1 MARRRKVK
9 RIRRNKLSSLDRTNL
24 KQYYRMR
31 SRGNPHSRK
40 DIDAMQAMWEE
51 MEPMGVNKPTISD
64 EEARLF
70 LGLLKLD
77 KGDEDFYGGD
87 PTELWNE
94 EIMPEWEAADFYRWR
109 NEKIRSLGTENIEL
123 DMEEGES
130 EEVGDGSSSSFD
142 IKAADVSVEESSFQ
156 ESAEDL
162 QSVETSFGRGRSQS
176 ESVASEE
183 EESSLV
189 SQSAATPEM
198 TQISKK
204 RFEKGTAFDLWREK
218 KFRLRSARIQR
229 ELGPFFFFLQL
240 DQRTLPLPSVDDW
253 IDAIR
258 KGADVFKEG
267 GSFITPSGKAFPT
280 DYKDSSFRQNAFL
293 YVRNQN
299 TVDAPTQMYLPSQN
313 PVAYRTKKREGGSEH
328 WVPSLEFISRP
339 DLSPKWT
346 WPKHFLQPGSKWG
359 LPEANVDDN
368 TKIGG
373 DSYRDSP
380 HGNRSWYQMLHNYM
394 VVLREKGRTGKF
406 GAYGVLIFE
415 EVEGKPVLKA
425 YIPPTI
431 PSFIELGIKSA
442 QQMRLPSKQEMQM
455 QNPRRRRRTNGRPK
469 RVIKIVRKVKRR

>member
-40 DIDAMQAMWEE
+40 RIDAMRGMWEE
-51 MEPMGVNKPTISD
+51 AEPMGLNKPTISD

-77 KGDEDFYGGD
+77 EEEDNFYGGD
-87 PTELWNE
+87 PTDLWNE
-94 EIMPEWEAADFYRWR
+94 AIIPKWGVEDFDTWKK
-109 NEKIRSLGTENIEL
+109 EKIRSLGTDGIAL

-130 EEVGDGSSSSFD
+130 EEVGDTGSESLD
-142 IKAADVSVEESSFQ
+142 IRAVEVSAEDPSFQ
-156 ESAEDL
+156 EASEEPPPKKVPFKREALSEQSDAE
-162 QSVETSFGRGRSQS
+162 
-176 ESVASEE
+176 EE
-183 EESSLV
+183 EESISTP
-189 SQSAATPEM
+189 TPEM
-198 TQISKK
+198 AQISKK
-204 RFEKGTAFDLWREK
+204 RFNKGTAFDLWREK
-218 KFRLRSARIQR
+218 KFKLRSARIQK

-240 DQRTLPLPSVDDW
+240 NARTLPLPSADEW
-253 IDAIR
+253 IKAI
-258 KGADVFKEG
+258 KDGEKVFKQDGEWL
-267 GSFITPSGKAFPT
+267 TPSGEAFPL
-280 DYKDSSFRQNAFL
+280 DYGKLAFRQNAFL

-313 PVAYRTKKREGGSEH
+313 PVAYETKKRKGGPKH

-339 DLSPKWT
+339 DLSPDWT
-346 WPKHFLQPGSKWG
+346 WPKHFLQSGAKWG
-359 LPEANVDDN
+359 LPEANVTGS

-373 DSYRDSP
+373 DNYRESP

-415 EVEGKPVLKA
+415 EVQGKPVLKA
-425 YIPPTI
+425 YIPPQM
-431 PSFIELGIKSA
+431 PSFLQLGIKSA
-442 QQMRLPSKQEMQM
+442 QQMRLPSKAEMQK
-455 QNPRRRRRTNGRPK
+455 QNPRRRRRVNSRPK